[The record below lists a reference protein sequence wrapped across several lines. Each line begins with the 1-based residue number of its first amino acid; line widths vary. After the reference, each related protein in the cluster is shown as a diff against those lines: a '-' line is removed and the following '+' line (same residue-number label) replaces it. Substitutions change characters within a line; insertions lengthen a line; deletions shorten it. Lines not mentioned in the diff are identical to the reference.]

1 MGHRP
6 WLKFQGWG
14 TWLCVTVKA
23 ISIWANEVFSMRRLF
38 VRFLSLLALLVA
50 LRCFALEKQPVAE
63 YHARRVALSLKLK
76 GPALIF
82 GADEPNEEYLS
93 WRQDEDFY
101 YLTGWNEP
109 GAALLI
115 IPAQPALPANA
126 LAGTAASSEQS
137 YREILYLPERFLR
150 MELYKGAK
158 LDAATPN
165 APALAGVD
173 EVRQISQLVNDVVQ
187 LHYMSLTIPGDDAK
201 AKTMLDALGA
211 AFDRKPAPKPELRGL
226 VAELRGVKSAGEI
239 GLLRKAAFASIAA
252 QAALFQRVKPGVSER
267 TISGLIDYKL
277 KENGCERPSYPSI
290 VGSGP
295 NSTILH
301 YMADENTMQAGGLV
315 VIDAAGEYSMYAMDI
330 TRTLPV
336 SGHFTDRQREIYDIV
351 LGAQRAAMAAFVS
364 GKSYMG
370 YRGSKDGDSLMGYR
384 QNAKD
389 TESLDKIAYDYIN
402 THGKDLHGQPLGQYF
417 IHGLGHSVGIDVH
430 DPFDYTKTFGPGSVF
445 TIEPGIYIPEE
456 QIGVRIE
463 DTFYVDADGKL
474 VNFIANLP
482 HTAEDVEAAMSAPAK
497 STGKR
502 H

>member
-1 MGHRP
+1 MTR
-6 WLKFQGWG
+6 F
-14 TWLCVTVKA
+14 
-23 ISIWANEVFSMRRLF
+23 F
-38 VRFLSLLALLVA
+38 VRFLSLLFLLA
-50 LRCFALEKQPVAE
+50 GLRCFALEKQPVAE
-63 YHARRVALSLKLK
+63 YHSRRVALSLKLK

-82 GADEPNEEYLS
+82 GADEPGEEYLS

-115 IPAQPALPANA
+115 IPGVPALPANA
-126 LAGTAASSEQS
+126 LAGTSASPERP
-137 YREILYLPERFLR
+137 YREIMYVPERYLR
-150 MELYKGAK
+150 MELFTGVK

-165 APALAGVD
+165 APGVAGVD
-173 EVRQISQLVNDVVQ
+173 EVRQIRQLVDDVVQ
-187 LHYMSLTIPGDDAK
+187 LHFLSLTIAGDDSK
-201 AKTMLDALGA
+201 AKTMADAVSA
-211 AFDRKPAPKPELRGL
+211 AFDRKPAATPELRGV
-226 VAELRGVKSAGEI
+226 VAQLRGVKSPGEI
-239 GLLRKAAFASIAA
+239 ALLSKAAAASIAA
-252 QAALFQRVKPGVSER
+252 QAALFQAVKPGVSER

-295 NSTILH
+295 NATVLH
-301 YMADENTMQAGGLV
+301 YMADQNTMQAGGLV

-336 SGHFTDRQREIYDIV
+336 SGHFTDRQREIYNIV

-364 GKSYMG
+364 GKSHMG
-370 YRGSKDGDSLMGYR
+370 YRGSKDGDSLMGNR

-389 TESLDKIAYDYIN
+389 ADSLDQVAYEYIN

-430 DPFDYTKTFGPGSVF
+430 DPFDYTKPFGPGTVF

-463 DTFYVDADGKL
+463 DTFYVNSDGKL
-474 VNFIANLP
+474 VDFIADLP
-482 HTAEDVEAAMSAPAK
+482 HSAEDVEAAMSAPAK
-497 STGKR
+497 STGKKR
-502 H
+502 

>member
-1 MGHRP
+1 MTR
-6 WLKFQGWG
+6 F
-14 TWLCVTVKA
+14 
-23 ISIWANEVFSMRRLF
+23 F
-38 VRFLSLLALLVA
+38 VRFLSLLVLLVA
-50 LRCFALEKQPVAE
+50 LRCLALEKQPVAE

-76 GPALIF
+76 SPALIF
-82 GADEPNEEYLS
+82 GADEPSEEYLS

-115 IPAQPALPANA
+115 IPALPAVPANA
-126 LAGTAASSEQS
+126 IARTPAYPEQP

-150 MELYKGAK
+150 MELYTGAK

-165 APALAGVD
+165 APTVAGVD
-173 EVRQISQLVNDVVQ
+173 EVRQISELLHDVVQ
-187 LHYMSLTIPGDDAK
+187 LHFMSLTIPGDDAK

-211 AFDRKPAPKPELRGL
+211 AFDRKPAATLELRGL
-226 VAELRGVKSAGEI
+226 VAALRGVKSAGEI
-239 GLLRKAAFASIAA
+239 DLLRKAAVASIAA
-252 QAALFQRVKPGVSER
+252 QAALFQAVKPGVSER

-295 NSTILH
+295 NATTLH
-301 YMADENTMQAGGLV
+301 YEADENTMQAGGLV

-336 SGHFTDRQREIYDIV
+336 SGHFTDRQREIYNIV
-351 LGAQRAAMAAFVS
+351 LGTQRAAMAAFVS

-370 YRGSKDGDSLMGYR
+370 GVAGRQTAKDGYG
-384 QNAKD
+384 
-389 TESLDKIAYDYIN
+389 LDKIAYDYIN

-430 DPFDYTKTFGPGSVF
+430 DPFDYSKPFGPGSVF

-463 DTFYVDADGKL
+463 DTFYVDSDGKL
-474 VNFIANLP
+474 VDFIADLP

-497 STGKR
+497 STGKKR
-502 H
+502 